1 MCDVFFRIRCSS
13 EYESLHI
20 FPKMWKYI
28 YIYIYHLLLEIFNFK
43 QHCEDRLYMDFFSLK
58 YYYRYSRF

>member
-13 EYESLHI
+13 EYESLH
-20 FPKMWKYI
+20 FQKCGN
-28 YIYIYHLLLEIFNFK
+28 IYIYHLLLEIFNFK